1 MTMQIAEQLGLK
13 TPKSPKSRKTCQLK
27 PSGLGKSEARAKLSS
42 GAPAR
47 QKPITTEHARGSC
60 KSLSTVIE
68 VVWSSNGWSD
78 VSRLNGY
85 IFPPPVDFLRGAD
98 FVAQLTGILEDY
110 LLEAQIVLNQSGAS
124 ADVIVKLSQLT
135 KSALDLAERAVETSM
150 TISQDMHQYV
160 HIHELSN
167 NFLRTITVFFDRLLG
182 YPEQLSS
189 VTRPKKETLNLHP
202 ELCGLL
208 ECAHILD
215 VSSTHQGPRIPYAPH
230 RTGREITYEEIA
242 NLYRTSR
249 VNIRRLEVDKCRSK
263 LRTKLKNFYL

>member
-1 MTMQIAEQLGLK
+1 MTMQIAELPRTEARKACQ
-13 TPKSPKSRKTCQLK
+13 PKLNSPRMSGTSAK
-27 PSGLGKSEARAKLSS
+27 PSTRRALRHK
-42 GAPAR
+42 
-47 QKPITTEHARGSC
+47 EHASES
-60 KSLSTVIE
+60 KKDVPTTIE
-68 VVWSSNGWSD
+68 VIWSSLGWDD

-85 IFPPPVDFLRGAD
+85 TFPPSVDFLRGND
-98 FVAQLTGILEDY
+98 FVAQLTGVLEDY
-110 LLEAQIVLNQSGAS
+110 LLEAQIILQKDNTPAKNI
-124 ADVIVKLSQLT
+124 AELSKLT
-135 KSALDLAERAVETSM
+135 KSTLDLAERAVETSM
-150 TISQDMHQYV
+150 QLSQDMHQYV

-167 NFLRTITVFFDRLLG
+167 NFLRTITVLFDRLLG

-189 VTRPKKETLNLHP
+189 VTRPKKETLHLHP

>member
-1 MTMQIAEQLGLK
+1 MTNQLAV
-13 TPKSPKSRKTCQLK
+13 KSRQAMPESARLR
-27 PSGLGKSEARAKLSS
+27 GKSSREKQESYGLPS
-42 GAPAR
+42 AP
-47 QKPITTEHARGSC
+47 QITCLEV
-60 KSLSTVIE
+60 KWSTA
-68 VVWSSNGWSD
+68 GWSD
-78 VSRLNGY
+78 VSRQNGY
-85 IFPPPVDFLRGAD
+85 IFPPAVDFLPGKD
-98 FVAQLTGILEDY
+98 FVEQLTGLIESYLVDCQEILRPSSKAGIEETITAVGR
-110 LLEAQIVLNQSGAS
+110 LTRQVLKKGEEAVKAS
-124 ADVIVKLSQLT
+124 MN
-135 KSALDLAERAVETSM
+135 LASD
-150 TISQDMHQYV
+150 IHQYV

-167 NFLRTITVFFDRLLG
+167 NFLRTVTVLCDRMLG

-189 VTRPKKETLNLHP
+189 VTRPKKETLQLHP

-263 LRTKLKNFYL
+263 LRAKLKNVYD

>member
-1 MTMQIAEQLGLK
+1 MTMQIAELQIAERVLPRRTIAKK
-13 TPKSPKSRKTCQLK
+13 TASKSRRAGISQHNRQTGEC
-27 PSGLGKSEARAKLSS
+27 GL
-42 GAPAR
+42 P
-47 QKPITTEHARGSC
+47 TE
-60 KSLSTVIE
+60 IE
-68 VVWSSNGWSD
+68 VVWSQAGWTD
-78 VSRLNGY
+78 VSRSNGY
-85 IFPPPVDFLRGAD
+85 LFPPAVDFLPGKD
-98 FVAQLTGILEDY
+98 FVAQLTGLLENY
-110 LLEAQIVLNQSGAS
+110 LLEAQIILSKRGRSGAE
-124 ADVIVKLSQLT
+124 IVAKLHKLT
-135 KSALDLAERAVETSM
+135 ESSLDLAEKAVAASM
-150 TISQDMHQYV
+150 GLSQDIHQYV

-167 NFLRTITVFFDRLLG
+167 NFLRTVTVLFDRLLG

-189 VTRPKKETLNLHP
+189 VTRPKKETLQLHP

-263 LRTKLKNFYL
+263 LKTKLKNYYL

>member
-1 MTMQIAEQLGLK
+1 MQIAEQPRTNARKSCQMKLNK
-13 TPKSPKSRKTCQLK
+13 T
-27 PSGLGKSEARAKLSS
+27 GKSGARTKLALGRS
-42 GAPAR
+42 AR
-47 QKPITTEHARGSC
+47 QKLQNRELLPEEGKDLATI
-60 KSLSTVIE
+60 IE
-68 VVWSSNGWSD
+68 VVWSKNGWND

-85 IFPPPVDFLRGAD
+85 VFPPPVDFLRGD
-98 FVAQLTGILEDY
+98 NFVKQLTGILEDY
-110 LLEAQIVLNQSGAS
+110 LLDAQIVLNGRAETG
-124 ADVIVKLSQLT
+124 DVIPKLSQLT
-135 KSALDLAERAVETSM
+135 KAALDLAERAVGASM
-150 TISQDMHQYV
+150 QLSQDMHQYV

-167 NFLRTITVFFDRLLG
+167 NFLRTITVLFDRLLG

-189 VTRPKKETLNLHP
+189 VTRPKKETLLLHP
-202 ELCGLL
+202 DLCGLL

>member
-1 MTMQIAEQLGLK
+1 MTNQLAKKPRQSTSNPTPLK
-13 TPKSPKSRKTCQLK
+13 
-27 PSGLGKSEARAKLSS
+27 GKSGRERQESYGL
-42 GAPAR
+42 PANE
-47 QKPITTEHARGSC
+47 PITC
-60 KSLSTVIE
+60 LE
-68 VVWSSNGWSD
+68 VKWCRSGWSD
-78 VSRLNGY
+78 VSRQNGY
-85 IFPPPVDFLRGAD
+85 VFPPAVDFLPGRN
-98 FVAQLTGILEDY
+98 FVEQLTG
-110 LLEAQIVLNQSGAS
+110 LLESYIVDCQAVLRAPSKSGIEA
-124 ADVIVKLSQLT
+124 
-135 KSALDLAERAVETSM
+135 
-150 TISQDMHQYV
+150 TISAVGRLTRQVLKKGEESVNASMNLASDIHQYV

-167 NFLRTITVFFDRLLG
+167 NFLRTVTVLCDRMLS

-189 VTRPKKETLNLHP
+189 VTRPKKETLQLHP

-263 LRTKLKNFYL
+263 LRAKLKNVYD